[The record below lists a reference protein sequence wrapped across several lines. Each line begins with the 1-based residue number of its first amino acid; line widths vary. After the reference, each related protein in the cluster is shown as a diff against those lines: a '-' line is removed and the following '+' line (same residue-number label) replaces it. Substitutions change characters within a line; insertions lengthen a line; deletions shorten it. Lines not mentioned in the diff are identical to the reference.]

1 MQSAI
6 ERHFTVFEV
15 SDLWQLHP
23 DTVRKLF
30 RDQPGV
36 LKIGS
41 KERRGKQGYVTL
53 RIPESVLARV
63 HAERTK
69 AVA

>member
-6 ERHFTVFEV
+6 ERHFTVLEV
-15 SDLWQLHP
+15 SELWQLHP
-23 DTVRKLF
+23 DTVRKMF

-36 LKIGS
+36 LKIGG

-53 RIPESVLARV
+53 RIPESVLARI

-69 AVA
+69 AA

>member
-6 ERHFTVFEV
+6 ERHFTVLEV

>member
-6 ERHFTVFEV
+6 ERHFTVLEV
-15 SDLWQLHP
+15 SELWQLHP
-23 DTVRKLF
+23 DTVRKMF
-30 RDQPGV
+30 RGQPGV
-36 LKIGS
+36 LKIGG

-69 AVA
+69 AA

>member
-6 ERHFTVFEV
+6 ERHFTVLEV
-15 SDLWQLHP
+15 SELWQLHP
-23 DTVRKLF
+23 DTVRKMF

-36 LKIGS
+36 LKIGG

-69 AVA
+69 VA

>member
-6 ERHFTVFEV
+6 ERHYTVLEV

-36 LKIGS
+36 LKIGH
-41 KERRGKQGYVTL
+41 KERRNKQGYVTL

-63 HAERTK
+63 HSERTK